1 MKKRKL
7 HIFGCSHSTS
17 CGIDEK
23 DSWYHKLANKL
34 KIDLYDRYGQTGM
47 GSFNILYDMMH
58 RINNNLINKND
69 IVILNTSYSSR
80 WSSVNIPQIDNN
92 KNRFKEFVQKIY
104 ESETLPQDTVQMNE
118 GKFDFKADSNT
129 SIVFLQW
136 IINTSFMYKTLKNYC
151 DNVNIWF
158 LDDVSDL
165 KILSHTLNELGANEN
180 LDLGISSL
188 NHLPI
193 LFDVKEY
200 GNDIIIP
207 PNENTINLYPD
218 WHTWIQDN
226 AIVGDGHMNK
236 FAHHLFSEYINN
248 HITQKNTK

>member
-1 MKKRKL
+1 MEKRKL
-7 HIFGCSHSTS
+7 HIFGCSHSTA
-17 CGIDEK
+17 CAIDEK
-23 DSWYHKLANKL
+23 DGWPEKLSKQL
-34 KIDLYDRYGQTGM
+34 KIDLFKRLGQTGM

-80 WSSVNIPQIDNN
+80 WSSVNIPQIHNN
-92 KNRFKEFVQKIY
+92 KNRFVEFVQKIY
-104 ESETLPQDTVQMNE
+104 ESETLPHDRVQVNE
-118 GKFDFKADSNT
+118 GDFNFKDDSNT

-136 IINTSFMYKTLKNYC
+136 IINTSFMYETLKNYC

-165 KILSHTLNELGANEN
+165 KLLSHTLHELDGTSD
-180 LDLGISSL
+180 LDLGI
-188 NHLPI
+188 NTTNGLPI

-207 PNENTINLYPD
+207 PNDNKNNPYPD

-226 AIVGDGHMNK
+226 ALVGDGHMNK